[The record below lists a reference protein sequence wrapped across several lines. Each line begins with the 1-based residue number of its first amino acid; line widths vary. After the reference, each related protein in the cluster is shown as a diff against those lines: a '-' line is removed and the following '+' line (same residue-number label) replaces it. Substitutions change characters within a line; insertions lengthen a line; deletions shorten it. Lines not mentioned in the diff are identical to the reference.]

1 MVRAQ
6 REGKATESDLQAA
19 VNLARSRSP
28 IAEPLQKFTGLKE
41 NSHSTTLSMATHNI
55 VVFGGDHCGPEVSLF
70 KLKIASQILK
80 YTLLT

>member
-19 VNLARSRSP
+19 VTWPDHGAQSP
-28 IAEPLQKFTGLKE
+28 SLQKFAGLKE

-70 KLKIASQILK
+70 LKS
-80 YTLLT
+80 